1 MPIPGFHGMPHS
13 FEKFTLLTTE
23 GIENLVSYLQISCL
37 QIRVVPFEIKG
48 VFNCQR

>member
-37 QIRVVPFEIKG
+37 QTGVVPFEIKG